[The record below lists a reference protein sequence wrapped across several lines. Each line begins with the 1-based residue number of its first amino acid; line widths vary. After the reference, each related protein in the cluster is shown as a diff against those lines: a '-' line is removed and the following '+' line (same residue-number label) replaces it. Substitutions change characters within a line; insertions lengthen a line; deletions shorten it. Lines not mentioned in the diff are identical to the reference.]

1 MSVCLYLTR
10 GDGVSNA
17 VMYLLQYTTSIDSTE
32 CKCLVLV

>member
-1 MSVCLYLTR
+1 MCGDNLTR

-17 VMYLLQYTTSIDSTE
+17 VMDSLQCTTGIDSTK